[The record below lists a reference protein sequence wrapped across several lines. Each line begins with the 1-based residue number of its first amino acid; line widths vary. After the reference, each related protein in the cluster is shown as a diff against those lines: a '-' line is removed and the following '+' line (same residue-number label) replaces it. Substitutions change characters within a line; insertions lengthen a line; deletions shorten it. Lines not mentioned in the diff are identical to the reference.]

1 MPSPLSK
8 LLLELYRGSRK
19 IEPECFQEWL
29 FEAVGQ
35 VVPIDGGSWVT
46 GVQVGEV
53 PPMQSYYLYHFSD
66 EMIRDYVDIW
76 HQDPLHVAL
85 EASPGE
91 TISLSRPDYEGRPA
105 VIAFM
110 EKHGVGSVLATRVVD
125 PISKLRTVIS
135 FSRKP
140 GAPSFTEEERLFKQ
154 NLMLHLI
161 EVWTENR
168 LMYALKCS
176 ENERQNAV
184 ASAAAVVDNSAILH
198 VAEDFFSELIREEW
212 PEWEGPRLPEALLQ
226 DLIAGEAMTF
236 VGQRVVVARIGTI
249 RDQFLLRIR
258 RKGAY
263 DRLGER
269 ERQIA
274 RLVSDGLSQK
284 EIARH
289 CGISPATVNN
299 HMAKIYLKLGIGD
312 KAQLAKVLAL
322 FE

>member
-1 MPSPLSK
+1 MSK
-8 LLLELYRGSRK
+8 LLLDLYRGSRK
-19 IEPECFQEWL
+19 IEPESFQGWL
-29 FEAVGQ
+29 FDSVGKII
-35 VVPIDGGSWVT
+35 PIDGGSWVS

-53 PPMQSYYLYHFSD
+53 PPMHSHYLYRFGD
-66 EMIRDYVDIW
+66 DMIRDYVEIW
-76 HQDPLHVAL
+76 HEDPLHVAL
-85 EASPGE
+85 ENSPNQ
-91 TISLSRPDYEGRPA
+91 TIALSRPDYAGLPA
-105 VIAFM
+105 VLAFM
-110 EKHGVGSVLATRVVD
+110 DKYEVGCVLATRVVD

-140 GAPSFTEEERLFKQ
+140 GVPVFTEAERQLKQ
-154 NLMLHLI
+154 DLMLHLI

-168 LMYALKCS
+168 LMYALKCN

-184 ASAAAVVDNSAILH
+184 ASATAVVDSSAVLH
-198 VAEDFFSELIREEW
+198 VAEDYFSELIREEW
-212 PEWEGPRLPEALLQ
+212 PAWEGPRLPDILLEQ
-226 DLIAGEAMTF
+226 LIAGEIPSYL
-236 VGQRVVVARIGTI
+236 GQHVVVARIGTI

-258 RKGAY
+258 RKTGV

-269 ERQIA
+269 EQQIA

-284 EIARH
+284 EIARL

-299 HMAKIYLKLGIGD
+299 HLSKIYLKLGIGD